1 MLKEGAQQDSGFS
14 FTVNR
19 KRLTGRCRLGPDPPL
34 ELRDYALTIMG
45 SHLTQLS
52 AGSRVPDRAFS
63 PAIMSCPG
71 EMPPIGSAGH
81 ERCAA
86 PELGVVLI
94 GLPLRPVGGIARS
107 DRRM

>member
-63 PAIMSCPG
+63 PAIMSCEYHLAG
-71 EMPPIGSAGH
+71 RRRSAK
-81 ERCAA
+81 
-86 PELGVVLI
+86 
-94 GLPLRPVGGIARS
+94 VGAGDPA
-107 DRRM
+107 